1 MDRVL
6 YISYVYI
13 ESNIFVCAAL
23 AFACLNDIVK
33 YDVDNDD
40 DVVDDVDDDHD
51 AKYDGTS

>member
-1 MDRVL
+1 M